1 MSYTRKISYSSLGT
15 FQQCPYRF
23 KLSKID
29 GLKCIFDCEPD
40 NALVIGRAFH
50 RGIETDVQTAISE
63 YYSEYP
69 MIDDKHIEEAVKL
82 EYIIKE
88 AKELLPDGLH
98 EVKIETDDYLG
109 FIDLLVPVDENTYDL
124 YDFKYSNNVD
134 RYLRS
139 GQLHIY
145 KYYFEQANPDKKI
158 GNLYYLFAPKVA
170 IRLKKTETLEEFRR
184 RLSETLAGKHCQ
196 IVAVEYCPEMVED
209 FLSGVEEL
217 RAATEYPKNESRLC
231 NWCEYEEYCKKG
243 VNWMILPDNKRVEK
257 PENSRMKIYAYG
269 APFSGKTYFANGFP
283 NVLFLST
290 DGNYNNLPGG
300 IPPHIDIKDNVTV
313 EGRITKR
320 VYAWE
325 VLKEVITELE
335 KKQNDFETIVLDLVE
350 DAHQHCRQYIFQK
363 YGIQHE
369 SDTGFGKGWD
379 LVSTEFLGVM
389 KRLMTLDY
397 QNIILISHE
406 DVSKDLTRKS
416 GDKITQVKPNIP
428 DKIANKLSGMV
439 DIVLRAI
446 HDGGNYQLSFKNDEY
461 TFGGGRLNV
470 AGVGNIDSSYEAICT
485 VYKNNN

>member
-1 MSYTRKISYSSLGT
+1 MSFTRKISYSSLGT

-29 GLKCIFDCEPD
+29 GMKTIFDCEPD

-69 MIDDKHIEEAVKL
+69 IVDDKHIEEAVKL

-98 EVKIETDDYLG
+98 EVKIETEDYLG
-109 FIDLLVPVDENTYDL
+109 FIDLLVPVGENTYDL

-134 RYLRS
+134 RYLKS

-145 KYYFEQANPDKKI
+145 KYYFEQANPGKQI
-158 GNLYYLFAPKVA
+158 RNLYYLFAPKVA
-170 IRLKKTETLEEFRR
+170 IRLKKTETLEEFRM
-184 RLSETLAGKHCQ
+184 RLFETLADKHCQ
-196 IVAVEYCPEMVED
+196 IVQIEYSPEMVED

-217 RAATEYPKNESRLC
+217 RAATEYPKNETRLC
-231 NWCEYEEYCKKG
+231 NWCEFKDYCLKG
-243 VNWMILPDNKRVEK
+243 VSYMILPDNVRVKK
-257 PENSRMKIYAYG
+257 PETSRKKIYIYG
-269 APFSGKTYFANGFP
+269 APFSGKSYIANEFP

-290 DGNYNNLPGG
+290 DGNYNALPGG

-320 VYAWE
+320 TYAWE

-335 KKQNDFETIVLDLVE
+335 KKQNGFETIVLDLVE
-350 DAHQHCRQYIFQK
+350 DAYEHCRQFMFNK
-363 YGIQHE
+363 LGIQHE
-369 SDTGFGKGWD
+369 SDSGYGKGWD
-379 LVSTEFLGVM
+379 LVKTEYLTVM

-397 QNIILISHE
+397 HNIILISHE

-416 GDKITQVKPNIP
+416 GDKITMVKPNIP
-428 DKIANKLSGMV
+428 EKIANKLAGMA
-439 DIVLRAI
+439 DIVIRTI
-446 HDGGNYQLSFKNDEY
+446 NDGGNYQLSFKTDEY
-461 TFGGGRLNV
+461 TFGGGRLKV
-470 AGVGNIDSSYEAICT
+470 QGVGTIPASYEELCR
-485 VYKNNN
+485 VYENNN